1 MTLFLAIDGTRRTGS
16 GRQTHTVI
24 NPATGAAIGDLPL
37 AGQHDMDDALAAS
50 ARGFARWRRTDPL
63 ERAAVLKRA
72 ATLMRAR
79 IDEIAAATTQEEGKP
94 LAEARAEISY
104 AANLLEFFGEEAR
117 RVTGKVLA
125 RPYGR
130 QSLVLKE
137 PIGPVAAFAPWNFP
151 VSTPVRKLG
160 AAIAAGCSCIL
171 KPPLEAPASALAVL
185 DALWDAG
192 VPGDVAQVVFGVPA
206 EVSAHLLGSTV
217 IRKMSFT
224 GSTAIGKQLMRL
236 AADNM
241 IRTTMEL
248 GGHAPVLVFAD
259 ADIDA
264 ALDALAPAKARNAG
278 QVCTSP
284 TRFFVEAP
292 VYARFAEGLRARM
305 AALRVGDGMDTD
317 TQMGP
322 LANPRRLDAMA
333 ALIADAQSH
342 GATRMTGGER
352 IGNQGYFWAPTVL
365 RDVPADAR
373 IMNEE
378 PFGPVAVLSPF
389 EGLEAAL
396 ESANRLPFGL
406 ASYVFTGSARTALLA
421 SQGIE
426 AGMVGLNQ
434 VVVAQVD
441 SPFGGVKDSGH
452 GSEDGPEGLEAYL
465 VTKAVHQ

>member
-1 MTLFLAIDGTRRTGS
+1 MTLYLAIDGTRRS
-16 GRQTHTVI
+16 GEGRRTHTVI

-37 AGQHDMDDALAAS
+37 AERQDLDDALAAS

-72 ATLMRAR
+72 AQLMRER
-79 IDEIAAATTQEEGKP
+79 IETIAAATTREEGKP
-94 LAEARAEISY
+94 LAEARAEITY

-117 RVTGKVLA
+117 RITGKVLA

-185 DALWDAG
+185 EALWDAG
-192 VPGDVAQVVFGVPA
+192 TPGDVAQVVFGVPA
-206 EVSAHLLGSTV
+206 EVSEHLLGSPV

-224 GSTAIGKQLMRL
+224 GSTAVGKHLMRL
-236 AADNM
+236 AADSM

-259 ADIDA
+259 ADIEA

-284 TRFFVEAP
+284 TRFYVEAP
-292 VYARFAEGLRARM
+292 VYERFATGLSARL
-305 AALRVGDGMDTD
+305 AALRVGDGMEAG

-322 LANPRRLDAMA
+322 LANPRRLDAMQDLA
-333 ALIADAQSH
+333 ADAVKH
-342 GATRMTGGER
+342 GATLLGGGAR
-352 IGNQGYFWAPTVL
+352 IGNKGYFWQPTVL

-378 PFGPVAVLSPF
+378 PFGPVAALSPF

-396 ESANRLPFGL
+396 ASANRLPFGL

-434 VVVAQVD
+434 IAVAQVD
-441 SPFGGVKDSGH
+441 SPFGGVKESGH
-452 GSEDGPEGLEAYL
+452 GSEDGPEGIEAYL